1 MRNALR
7 SLLAFA
13 LVVASLPSPAAAAD
27 QVSIAVLDFDTQGA
41 PAGDAAILSEYVR
54 QALVARGEFTVVDR
68 KNMSK
73 AFQEQALQQTGCTS
87 SECAVKLGKVL
98 NVQKMIVGTYGI
110 MEGGFRVMTAQM
122 VDVATHQI
130 ERSAK
135 IKGFEVSNADEAAES
150 LVRDLITGSTS
161 SGSFSSSGSSE
172 SSSSPGDMTS
182 GMLEGQMDG
191 KANGGGAGW
200 FFAGCCLNLI
210 GVAIAYSVDPSPP
223 PGRVMGKSSD
233 YAVAYTSA
241 YGDAAK
247 KAQGKSALI
256 GCVVGSLVFVIAYVV
271 YIVLVVA
278 AFSSAVESATTT
290 TTY

>member
-98 NVQKMIVGTYGI
+98 NVKFLVVGTFGKALGRYVLS
-110 MEGGFRVMTAQM
+110 MRVVEVET
-122 VDVATHQI
+122 
-130 ERSAK
+130 AK
-135 IKGFEVSNADEAAES
+135 IIYTDEAEAGD
-150 LVRDLITGSTS
+150 LTGVR
-161 SGSFSSSGSSE
+161 SGIR
-172 SSSSPGDMTS
+172 DI
-182 GMLEGQMDG
+182 
-191 KANGGGAGW
+191 ANR
-200 FFAGCCLNLI
+200 LTE
-210 GVAIAYSVDPSPP
+210 
-223 PGRVMGKSSD
+223 
-233 YAVAYTSA
+233 AV
-241 YGDAAK
+241 K
-247 KAQGKSALI
+247 KR
-256 GCVVGSLVFVIAYVV
+256 
-271 YIVLVVA
+271 
-278 AFSSAVESATTT
+278 
-290 TTY
+290 